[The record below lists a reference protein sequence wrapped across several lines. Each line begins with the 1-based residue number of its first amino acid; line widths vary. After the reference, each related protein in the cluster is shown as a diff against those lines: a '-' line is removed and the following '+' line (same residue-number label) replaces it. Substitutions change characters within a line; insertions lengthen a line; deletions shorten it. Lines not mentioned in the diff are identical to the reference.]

1 MTTKQKSVK
10 NGILVQKLLHML
22 KEVVL
27 RMTYVKSVMAG
38 KSSNIIQS
46 SIRLASVP
54 VERIVA
60 DQIVDIIIQIKTKEL
75 AVGVTKRR

>member
-1 MTTKQKSVK
+1 MHTNQKSVK

-27 RMTYVKSVMAG
+27 RMTYVKSAMAG
-38 KSSNIIQS
+38 KSSNTIQS

-60 DQIVDIIIQIKTKEL
+60 DQIVDIIIQIKTKGKSFL
-75 AVGVTKRR
+75 